1 MSPYGDRTVTV
12 RMILLRSRY
21 VLAMTTATARIAD
34 RYRLL
39 ETEGPAD
46 LGVVWHAHDDLLDRD
61 VAVREV
67 RLPSDLTAQER
78 ERMAEQMLAGARSV
92 AAIDTPA
99 AVRVFDIV
107 EDDGRPWI
115 VSELVRGQTLTE
127 VLAEGGAIPS
137 GEVARIGLCLLE
149 ALEAAHRADV
159 AHGDVKPSN
168 VIVGADARIAL
179 TGFGLVTDDPAEESE
194 VVVGAPAYLPPERA
208 LGGPP
213 TPAGDYWAMA
223 ATLWTA
229 AEGRAPY
236 EGATP
241 RDVLAAVAGGKPP
254 RCTRCSEPLAEILLS
269 MMSLEPR
276 ERPSGDRVRAVLE
289 EVCRESRRESDEA
302 GVASRRRKGLRR
314 SFDRATVVPAARQP
328 GEEQTW
334 PLVVAFLL
342 LVAATTAALSLLVGT
357 GPN

>member
-1 MSPYGDRTVTV
+1 
-12 RMILLRSRY
+12 
-21 VLAMTTATARIAD
+21 MTTAAVRIAD

-39 ETEGPAD
+39 ERDGAAD
-46 LGVVWHAHDDLLDRD
+46 LGVVWEAHDDLLDRD

-67 RLPSDLTAQER
+67 RLPADLTKRER
-78 ERMAEQMLAGARSV
+78 ERMAERMLAGARSV

-107 EDDGRPWI
+107 EEDGHPWI
-115 VSELVRGQTLTE
+115 VSELVRGRTLTE
-127 VLAEGGAIPS
+127 VLAEGEVLPA
-137 GEVARIGLCLLE
+137 GEVARIGLCLLD

-159 AHGDVKPSN
+159 VHGDVKPSN
-168 VIVGADARIAL
+168 VIVGQDGRIAL
-179 TGFGLVTDDPAEESE
+179 TGFGLITDDSAEDSD

-213 TPAGDYWAMA
+213 TAAGDYWAAA

-229 AEGRAPY
+229 AEGRPPY
-236 EGATP
+236 DGATP
-241 RDVLAAVAGGKPP
+241 RDVLAAIAGGAPP
-254 RCTRCSEPLAEILLS
+254 RCSRCGEQLAEVLLA
-269 MMSLEPR
+269 MMALEPG
-276 ERPSGDRVRAVLE
+276 ERPSAEHVRDALE
-289 EVCRESRRESDEA
+289 EICRESRRECETSPSA
-302 GVASRRRKGLRR
+302 HGPRRKGLRR

-342 LVAATTAALSLLVGT
+342 LIAATTAALSLVIGT
-357 GPN
+357 GPS